1 MLSEK
6 LESLKSYLEDERN
19 FMELVE
25 LIEEIFWET
34 GSLEWLKVHNMDEF
48 DNIYCEYEKNEIAEL
63 IENSSRTF
71 TISDD
76 LFRHD
81 IYDGLISYS
90 WDEYKNEVYDSM
102 NYIMDSIENLKKY
115 DICKLEIIAEN
126 MKYCDKNIM
135 RMLQDII
142 NDEKEEQK
150 YSSEIF
156 KIYLTLDKQ

>member
-6 LESLKSYLEDERN
+6 MENLKNYLEDESN
-19 FMELVE
+19 FMELVN

-48 DNIYCEYEKNEIAEL
+48 DDIFCEYNQSKIAEL
-63 IENSSRTF
+63 IENNFRTF
-71 TISDD
+71 TIEDD

-81 IYDGLISYS
+81 IYDGLFSYT

-102 NYIMDSIENLKKY
+102 SYIMDSIENLKKY
-115 DICKLEIIAEN
+115 DVCKLEIIADN
-126 MKYCDKNIM
+126 MKFCDKNIM

-142 NDEKEEQK
+142 NDEKEE
-150 YSSEIF
+150 
-156 KIYLTLDKQ
+156 

>member
-6 LESLKSYLEDERN
+6 MESLKNYLEDESN
-19 FMELVE
+19 FMELVN

-48 DNIYCEYEKNEIAEL
+48 DDIFCEYDQSKIAEL
-63 IENSSRTF
+63 IENNFRTF
-71 TISDD
+71 TIKDD
-76 LFRHD
+76 LFKYT
-81 IYDGLISYS
+81 IYDELISYT
-90 WDEYKNEVYDSM
+90 WNEYKDEVYDSM

-115 DICKLEIIAEN
+115 DICKLEIIANN

-142 NDEKEEQK
+142 NDEKEE
-150 YSSEIF
+150 I
-156 KIYLTLDKQ
+156 

>member
-1 MLSEK
+1 M
-6 LESLKSYLEDERN
+6 ESLKNYLEDESN
-19 FMELVE
+19 FMELVN

-48 DNIYCEYEKNEIAEL
+48 DDIFCEYDQSKIAEL
-63 IENSSRTF
+63 IENNFRTF
-71 TISDD
+71 TIEDD

-115 DICKLEIIAEN
+115 DICKLCTIAEN
-126 MKYCDKNIM
+126 MKFCDKNIM
-135 RMLQDII
+135 RMLQDIV
-142 NDEKEEQK
+142 NDEKEE
-150 YSSEIF
+150 
-156 KIYLTLDKQ
+156 

>member
-1 MLSEK
+1 MLSK
-6 LESLKSYLEDERN
+6 KMESLKSYLEDERN
-19 FMELVE
+19 FMELVD

-48 DNIYCEYEKNEIAEL
+48 NDIYCEYEKNEIAEL

-71 TISDD
+71 TIEDD

-81 IYDGLISYS
+81 IYDGLISYTWS
-90 WDEYKNEVYDSM
+90 EYKDEVYDSM

-115 DICKLEIIAEN
+115 DICKLEIIANN

-142 NDEKEEQK
+142 NNEKEE
-150 YSSEIF
+150 I
-156 KIYLTLDKQ
+156 

>member
-1 MLSEK
+1 MLSK
-6 LESLKSYLEDERN
+6 KMESLKVYLEDESN
-19 FMELVE
+19 YNSLLE

-48 DNIYCEYEKNEIAEL
+48 DDIYCEYEKNEIAEL

-81 IYDGLISYS
+81 IYDGLISYT

-102 NYIMDSIENLKKY
+102 NYIMESIESLKKY
-115 DICKLEIIAEN
+115 DICKLETIMEN
-126 MKYCDKNIM
+126 MKFCDRNIM

-142 NDEKEEQK
+142 NDKKEE
-150 YSSEIF
+150 I
-156 KIYLTLDKQ
+156 

>member
-6 LESLKSYLEDERN
+6 MESLKNYLEDEKN
-19 FMELVE
+19 FMELID

-48 DNIYCEYEKNEIAEL
+48 DDIFCEYKQSDIAEL
-63 IENSSRTF
+63 IENSFRTF
-71 TISDD
+71 TIEDD

-81 IYDGLISYS
+81 IYDGLISYT

-115 DICKLEIIAEN
+115 DICKLCTIAEN

-135 RMLQDII
+135 NMLLNII
-142 NDEKEEQK
+142 NDEKEE
-150 YSSEIF
+150 I
-156 KIYLTLDKQ
+156 

>member
-1 MLSEK
+1 MLSK
-6 LESLKSYLEDERN
+6 KMESLKSYLEDEKN
-19 FMELVE
+19 FMELVD

-63 IENSSRTF
+63 IENSFRTF
-71 TISDD
+71 TIEDD

-81 IYDGLISYS
+81 IYDGLVSYS

-102 NYIMDSIENLKKY
+102 NYIMDSIENLKDN
-115 DICKLEIIAEN
+115 DICKLKTIANN
-126 MKYCDKNIM
+126 MKFCDKNIM

-142 NDEKEEQK
+142 NDKKEE
-150 YSSEIF
+150 I
-156 KIYLTLDKQ
+156 

>member
-1 MLSEK
+1 MLSK
-6 LESLKSYLEDERN
+6 KMESLKVYLEDEN
-19 FMELVE
+19 NYNSLLE

-48 DNIYCEYEKNEIAEL
+48 DGIYCEYEKNEIAEL

-81 IYDGLISYS
+81 IYDGLISYT

-102 NYIMDSIENLKKY
+102 NYIMDSIESLKKY
-115 DICKLEIIAEN
+115 DISKFEIIAEN
-126 MKYCDKNIM
+126 MKFCSKNIM
-135 RMLQDII
+135 NMLLNII
-142 NDEKEEQK
+142 NDEKEE
-150 YSSEIF
+150 I
-156 KIYLTLDKQ
+156 

>member
-6 LESLKSYLEDERN
+6 MESLKNYLEDESN
-19 FMELVE
+19 FMELVN

-48 DNIYCEYEKNEIAEL
+48 DDIFCEYDQSKIAEL
-63 IENSSRTF
+63 IENNFRTF
-71 TISDD
+71 TIKDD
-76 LFRHD
+76 LFKYS
-81 IYDGLISYS
+81 IYDELVSYT

-102 NYIMDSIENLKKY
+102 NYIIENIENLKKY

-126 MKYCDKNIM
+126 MKFCDKNIM

-142 NDEKEEQK
+142 NDKKEE
-150 YSSEIF
+150 I
-156 KIYLTLDKQ
+156 

>member
-6 LESLKSYLEDERN
+6 MESLKVYLEDESN
-19 FMELVE
+19 YNSLLE

-48 DNIYCEYEKNEIAEL
+48 DDIFCEYEKNEIAEL

-81 IYDGLISYS
+81 IYDGLFSYS
-90 WDEYKNEVYDSM
+90 WSEYKDEVYDSM
-102 NYIMDSIENLKKY
+102 DYIMESIENLKKY

-126 MKYCDKNIM
+126 MKFCDKNIM

-142 NDEKEEQK
+142 NDEKEE
-150 YSSEIF
+150 I
-156 KIYLTLDKQ
+156 